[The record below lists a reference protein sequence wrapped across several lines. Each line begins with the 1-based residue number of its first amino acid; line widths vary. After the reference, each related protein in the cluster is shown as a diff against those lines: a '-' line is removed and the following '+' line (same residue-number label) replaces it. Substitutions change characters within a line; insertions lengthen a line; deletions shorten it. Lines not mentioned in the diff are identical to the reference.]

1 MSLTIVK
8 AGQDFYVQING
19 GEIVKETYA
28 AFEGEATPGL
38 FTMNYSGTWSDY
50 SYTVGETAVNDW
62 LDENYTEDPSDT
74 TGKVKTIDGNLADW
88 TAADKTTAFDL
99 QGTGDYT
106 GKQFTVYGKYVV
118 GDGVY
123 VAAVV
128 VHSDWHTHDSGN
140 LASTKSTA
148 VQIFNNAQQSYIS
161 GDYDPASGKVTAFGN
176 NKLSQYKIKTVYND
190 TTELY
195 TTVFEYYMA
204 EADLQSLTGVV
215 NTEAGYVR
223 MGWAFCANDGTNKE
237 PFSSVH
243 TDGRW
248 LENNRLPGQLANQYY
263 IYADGVYA
271 SAKA

>member
-1 MSLTIVK
+1 MPGIGDPLPHASVGSFITGWNWKESSGYGFTYEEGQNKNTVTLTIVK

-88 TAADKTTAFDL
+88 TDDDKTTAFDL
-99 QGTGDYT
+99 QGTGDYA
-106 GKQFTVYGKYVV
+106 GKQFIVYGKYVV

-128 VHSDWHTHDSGN
+128 VHRAIGTPMIREIWRLQRALRCRSSTMHNRVIYRVTTMRRPVRSRLSGTISYRN
-140 LASTKSTA
+140 IKSRRSITIRRSCIPRYLSTIWRKPICS
-148 VQIFNNAQQSYIS
+148 
-161 GDYDPASGKVTAFGN
+161 
-176 NKLSQYKIKTVYND
+176 
-190 TTELY
+190 
-195 TTVFEYYMA
+195 
-204 EADLQSLTGVV
+204 
-215 NTEAGYVR
+215 R
-223 MGWAFCANDGTNKE
+223 
-237 PFSSVH
+237 
-243 TDGRW
+243 
-248 LENNRLPGQLANQYY
+248 
-263 IYADGVYA
+263 
-271 SAKA
+271 